1 MNLGAKVD
9 SSSTEL
15 RAFVK
20 DDIFFLW
27 FRERVYLWDHVY
39 IVNLICRFLEYY
51 SNNTTIQDRFVELAT
66 PPQYHI

>member
-20 DDIFFLW
+20 ATSFFCDFRGRV
-27 FRERVYLWDHVY
+27 FREEVY
-39 IVNLICRFLEYY
+39 IVNLIYRFLEYY
-51 SNNTTIQDRFVELAT
+51 SNNWETTKQITA
-66 PPQYHI
+66 PQQRS